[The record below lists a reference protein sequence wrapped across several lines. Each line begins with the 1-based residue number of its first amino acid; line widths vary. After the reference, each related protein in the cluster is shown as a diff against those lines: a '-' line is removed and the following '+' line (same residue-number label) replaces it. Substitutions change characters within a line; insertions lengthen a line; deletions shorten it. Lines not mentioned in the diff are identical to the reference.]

1 MSTDPEGLGLPP
13 WLTSKRICL
22 QCRRHKRCG
31 LYPWE
36 GKISW
41 RRKCNPLQCSCLEN
55 PKDRGAWQAIVHSV
69 LKSQIQ
75 LSAHTHTYTHTHA
88 HTHTHTHTHTLRGWL
103 SCHQPLY
110 RGQDPGSFWKG
121 RKVVPPPHLP
131 EGLAC
136 SYLCGFCRININ
148 QIAFFLLSLLQ
159 PNT

>member
-1 MSTDPEGLGLPP
+1 MVGPLP

-22 QCRRHKRCG
+22 QCRRPKRCG

-36 GKISW
+36 GKISR

-55 PKDRGAWQAIVHSV
+55 PKDRGAWWAIVHSV

-75 LSAHTHTYTHTHA
+75 LSVHTHTHA
-88 HTHTHTHTHTLRGWL
+88 HTRTRTHAHTHAHTRTLRGWL

-110 RGQDPGSFWKG
+110 RGQGPGFFWKG
-121 RKVVPPPHLP
+121 RKVVAPHHLP

-136 SYLCGFCRININ
+136 SYLCGFRRININ
-148 QIAFFLLSLLQ
+148 QMAFFLLRLLQ